1 MTKLIHGF
9 SRAYLTKE
17 QKAMI
22 TQGLALGGLFGG
34 LSYTSAS
41 RDKQKSIH
49 LSIDPREQR
58 MLTAQM
64 SALREF
70 INNVIVSIW
79 CHRSQGQVA
88 SFPTGLSFLLECFDH
103 KPQELSH
110 QETCTCRRTGTGGDE
125 PIHPGWLRP
134 ECSSEMNGQWLT
146 RADATTEYSF
156 YHR

>member
-34 LSYTSAS
+34 LSHISAS
-41 RDKQKSIH
+41 CGKQKSIH

-70 INNVIVSIW
+70 INNVIVSFW
-79 CHRSQGQVA
+79 CYRSQGQVA
-88 SFPTGLSFLLECFDH
+88 SSLTGLSFLLECFDP

-110 QETCTCRRTGTGGDE
+110 QETCTCRRAGTGRDE
-125 PIHPGWLRP
+125 PIRPGQRR
-134 ECSSEMNGQWLT
+134 MDNG
-146 RADATTEYSF
+146 
-156 YHR
+156 